1 MAMQDAKLRAKYDHL
16 KEDFSNVNEPIPGD
30 EVSAG
35 GGGGCERARH
45 QLSSSLPQYKHTPLM
60 KSAMDGEAGE
70 VRVLMRRH
78 KADVNA
84 KDKVRRCCK
93 GVCVCVCVCVC
104 VYMCV
109 CLCVCASVC
118 VCLNI
123 RVCMCMSEFVCTDVC
138 QCVCVCV

>member
-1 MAMQDAKLRAKYDHL
+1 MDAKLRAKYDHL

-45 QLSSSLPQYKHTPLM
+45 QLSSSLPQDKRTPLI
-60 KSAMDGEAGE
+60 KSAWDGEAEE

-78 KADVNA
+78 KADVDA

-93 GVCVCVCVCVC
+93 GCVCVCV
-104 VYMCV
+104 
-109 CLCVCASVC
+109 
-118 VCLNI
+118 
-123 RVCMCMSEFVCTDVC
+123 
-138 QCVCVCV
+138 